1 MENKIADLEL
11 ELEELKSSITI
22 LQKATNNE
30 SEEIVLKDIN
40 NYLELT
46 QIKIKEII
54 KNFNNLKQNLQKQ

>member
-30 SEEIVLKDIN
+30 SEEIILKDIS

-46 QIKIKEII
+46 QIKINAII
-54 KNFNNLKQNLQKQ
+54 KNFNYLKQNICKQ